1 MKQLLKNATIYDGT
15 GSEPFQA
22 DILLEGDRIAKIAP
36 QIPDSAAEEYDAS
49 GKYVKYLKS
58 EKDLRQYI
66 PDFKERVEAFYTKYG
81 K

>member
-1 MKQLLKNATIYDGT
+1 MAYVWDVREKY
-15 GSEPFQA
+15 
-22 DILLEGDRIAKIAP
+22 
-36 QIPDSAAEEYDAS
+36 AS

-58 EKDLRQYI
+58 EKGLRQYI

>member
-1 MKQLLKNATIYDGT
+1 MPGVCPGRAGKY
-15 GSEPFQA
+15 
-22 DILLEGDRIAKIAP
+22 
-36 QIPDSAAEEYDAS
+36 AS